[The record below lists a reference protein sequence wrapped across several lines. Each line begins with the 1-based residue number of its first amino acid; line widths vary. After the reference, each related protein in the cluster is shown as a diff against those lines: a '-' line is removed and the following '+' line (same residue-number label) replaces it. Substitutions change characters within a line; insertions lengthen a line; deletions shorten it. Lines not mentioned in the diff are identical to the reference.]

1 MGMLQDRL
9 YPEHIA
15 EGGGP
20 GENSRTVNYRTARSM
35 SVLEGYPERG
45 QTKNL
50 GFRMPKFNP
59 KPAKPTPESAMKGLR
74 WTRSVFKRQIWPFF
88 VCTYG
93 PRFWGVL
100 LQVLTT
106 VLVLP
111 YMYLPN
117 IIVGESLLKR
127 QVKGGR

>member
-20 GENSRTVNYRTARSM
+20 GGNSRTVNYRTAGSM

-50 GFRMPKFNP
+50 GF
-59 KPAKPTPESAMKGLR
+59 
-74 WTRSVFKRQIWPFF
+74 
-88 VCTYG
+88 
-93 PRFWGVL
+93 
-100 LQVLTT
+100 
-106 VLVLP
+106 
-111 YMYLPN
+111 
-117 IIVGESLLKR
+117 
-127 QVKGGR
+127 